1 MNFQI
6 IQVLDQDELRQIVT
20 RLAGGKFVDGKLT
33 AGGPAREVKNNLQV
47 ERSGPELTDIDQI
60 ILAALG
66 RNQALQSFA
75 FAKRILLPLFN
86 RYENG
91 MQYGAHVDAAVMG
104 KGADQIRTD
113 LSMTVFLNDPASYDG
128 GELALQTPLGEEEIK
143 LEAGE
148 AVVYPS
154 TTVHRVTPVTRG
166 VRLAAVTWIQS
177 SVPDERLRA
186 ILFDLGNAMRKAD
199 ESGNQELR
207 TLLHKSYNN
216 LLRHAL
222 DV

>member
-6 IQVLDQDELRQIVT
+6 IQVLEQDELRQIVT

-47 ERSGPELTDIDQI
+47 ERLGPELTDIDQI

-66 RNQALQSFA
+66 RSQALQSFA

-91 MQYGAHVDAAVMG
+91 MEYGAHVDAAVMG

-113 LSMTVFLNDPASYDG
+113 LSITVFLSDPASYEG

-154 TTVHRVTPVTRG
+154 T
-166 VRLAAVTWIQS
+166 
-177 SVPDERLRA
+177 
-186 ILFDLGNAMRKAD
+186 
-199 ESGNQELR
+199 
-207 TLLHKSYNN
+207 
-216 LLRHAL
+216 
-222 DV
+222 